1 MNTRALAAALI
12 LAASAAHAF
21 DDEKPFNNY
30 KETAAD
36 RARATFTESEEAL
49 PPYPAASEK
58 WFDVYLG
65 PTEKTKLLIAPS
77 SIRPAAD
84 GTVRYI
90 ANVRSA
96 QGFDN
101 ISAEALYCAPGSFPN
116 GKSKKTA
123 YKTYAYGDPVNRR
136 WIPARNAL
144 WQDLGG
150 SPTGGAALR
159 GALYRIWC
167 IDGTPDTAPAL
178 VKRLNE
184 RGGLRDASGK
194 QSSRD
199 SEI

>member
-1 MNTRALAAALI
+1 MTRPLLLSLLLVSTLAHASEKETYYNTRYVETEADRRRAVFTETEEPLPPFPTADGWTELYVSPTYPGQLLI
-12 LAASAAHAF
+12 SRDSIH
-21 DDEKPFNNY
+21 P
-30 KETAAD
+30 AAD
-36 RARATFTESEEAL
+36 R
-49 PPYPAASEK
+49 
-58 WFDVYLG
+58 
-65 PTEKTKLLIAPS
+65 
-77 SIRPAAD
+77 
-84 GTVRYI
+84 TVRYVL
-90 ANVRSA
+90 NLRPQRGGS
-96 QGFDN
+96 DN
-101 ISAEALYCAPGSFPN
+101 ISAEALYCADTSFN
-116 GKSKKTA
+116 LREGKKSA

-167 IDGTPDTAPAL
+167 IDGTPGTAATL
-178 VKRLNE
+178 VQRLNE